1 LNDFWN
7 DLFFKL
13 KLGRK
18 GPDSVCS
25 SKQGQAVVI
34 SRDALKKIREECD
47 LGKRPDA
54 VIISQSELDRIKH
67 STTIKSKEML
77 REQRKLQEETKEQLK
92 AKNEV
97 IYLNV

>member
-1 LNDFWN
+1 
-7 DLFFKL
+7 
-13 KLGRK
+13 
-18 GPDSVCS
+18 
-25 SKQGQAVVI
+25 
-34 SRDALKKIREECD
+34 